1 MTPRDLFIFG
11 KREGGRTDERLG
23 GGGVLRTRG
32 RRKRDNP
39 VVFRESKVRELSKQ
53 RELCVRMLN
62 GMTHRRMVS
71 QKEEIT

>member
-32 RRKRDNP
+32 
-39 VVFRESKVRELSKQ
+39 
-53 RELCVRMLN
+53 
-62 GMTHRRMVS
+62 GG
-71 QKEEIT
+71 KETIPSFLGKAK